1 MEMEIEEKV
10 NEISE
15 YVDELPQQKLFLT
28 MLSEHVLSFSMN
40 LFKIKKEKG
49 EEERIE
55 NIKEEIK
62 IFSKIMDETILMLKE
77 EKKNSNR
84 NEKQGE
90 YLFFK
95 ESSKDIM
102 KIQNYIK
109 EIRYISKKCGFI
121 LRANHYHSFTG
132 NLSIKDVCT
141 NFEQIS
147 LIGNEHFIGRDGQLG
162 NTISQLSSSNAK
174 IRLCFING
182 TLGSGKTNFTRSMFC
197 YKKYLL
203 TSYFFCCRFNKS
215 IN

>member
-1 MEMEIEEKV
+1 MEIEEKV

-15 YVDELPQQKLFLT
+15 YVDELPQQILFLT

-49 EEERIE
+49 GEEERIE

-62 IFSKIMDETILMLKE
+62 IISKIMDETILMLKE

-95 ESSKDIM
+95 ESSKDII

-109 EIRYISKKCGFI
+109 EIRDISKKCGFI

-197 YKKYLL
+197 DNNIFLL
-203 TSYFFCCRFNKS
+203 TSFFFK
-215 IN
+215 